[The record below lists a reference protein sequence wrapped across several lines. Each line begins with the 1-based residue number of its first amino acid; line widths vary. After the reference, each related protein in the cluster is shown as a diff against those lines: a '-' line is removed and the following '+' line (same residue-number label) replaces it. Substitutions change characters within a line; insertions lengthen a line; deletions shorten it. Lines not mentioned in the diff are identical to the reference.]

1 MLGLSLLSLGLREE
15 TNAVLS
21 ATDPVVPQT
30 VTYFEL
36 NAAANASQTSKK
48 QTEEVTYEWV
58 SSGQCT
64 DVENRMFI
72 DTEAECRTALTA
84 VGMDG
89 YATGF
94 LVQARADWPVGCWKY
109 QGAAQNGVPARFNT
123 ITDTSVT
130 DACQT
135 IDTCLCKTVTAT
147 AVASSAPTA
156 ITVSGTPAYGYWTL
170 GDYTMTGVTYH
181 DKPVWA
187 RVGGPYTWSIYQRSS
202 GMWVLDFND
211 VSEEWSGTVNYGTSA
226 AEWPWETTWNSDM
239 VVTEAPPPSPLPP
252 PPSPTPPP
260 PSPTPPPPSPT
271 PPPPS
276 STGEELCEGHGYG
289 KEQCASVGCCQF
301 AECPSGDGT
310 GECHSN
316 VGDGECVEMPFDS
329 HFEDLPSC
337 TPAPF
342 AVHGDPMFKHNGTGT
357 HFWIKEDVLT
367 PLLLWRTADGLVM
380 ELSAR
385 TFNRPETGNQWIRQV
400 VVAQNGTTVLD
411 VSATTDER
419 QISVKR
425 PARAGKD
432 VHIQVGKDDTIDVEA
447 NGVRF
452 VLKPAQATKFY
463 GHETRHKYEHLD
475 MQFPEGISA
484 AAKPTGIFAQLAG
497 VQPMLAATKELL
509 VEPRLE
515 KRQRRRLDERVG
527 RLSEIESELK
537 KRLHRVTAK
546 APKSARHAKSA
557 REPKATKSAK
567 ELKSNQKQHVKG
579 QPAKQMRTLH
589 ASRDVW

>member
-1 MLGLSLLSLGLREE
+1 MGDKLE
-15 TNAVLS
+15 
-21 ATDPVVPQT
+21 
-30 VTYFEL
+30 F
-36 NAAANASQTSKK
+36 
-48 QTEEVTYEWV
+48 
-58 SSGQCT
+58 
-64 DVENRMFI
+64 
-72 DTEAECRTALTA
+72 
-84 VGMDG
+84 G
-89 YATGF
+89 YG
-94 LVQARADWPVGCWKY
+94 
-109 QGAAQNGVPARFNT
+109 
-123 ITDTSVT
+123 
-130 DACQT
+130 
-135 IDTCLCKTVTAT
+135 
-147 AVASSAPTA
+147 
-156 ITVSGTPAYGYWTL
+156 
-170 GDYTMTGVTYH
+170 
-181 DKPVWA
+181 
-187 RVGGPYTWSIYQRSS
+187 
-202 GMWVLDFND
+202 
-211 VSEEWSGTVNYGTSA
+211 
-226 AEWPWETTWNSDM
+226 
-239 VVTEAPPPSPLPP
+239 VTEAPPPSPPPP

-276 STGEELCEGHGYG
+276 STGEELCQGHGYG

-367 PLLLWRTADGLVM
+367 PLLLWRTADWLVM

-484 AAKPTGIFAQLAG
+484 VPSQRAFAQLAG

-515 KRQRRRLDERVG
+515 KRQRRRLTSASAGCQKSSRAEEASASSSR
-527 RLSEIESELK
+527 RLRSRRGTRSRRGSP
-537 KRLHRVTAK
+537 KRRSRRGTK
-546 APKSARHAKSA
+546 RRSR
-557 REPKATKSAK
+557 REP
-567 ELKSNQKQHVKG
+567 KSNQKQHVKG